1 MDSIDEFRDRLKEIE
16 SLVCYAQ
23 QCDKNITEYQMFNK
37 IAIVL
42 MITKFEVFVENFID
56 EHSRK
61 VLEKHTSRTI
71 LDSIRGSY
79 VKEIVV
85 SAYKENSI
93 REKEEIVKNMLCLYG
108 PTENHLLSLMKFR
121 PKLAFNMGKHG
132 QKELES
138 IFICHGMESFIKSR
152 EVSLLL
158 ESINSLIDIRNNIV
172 HTDATPSLTDVDVI
186 RYKKC
191 LVDFADL
198 LAEHIIKNAKMY
210 YNEDR
215 LLC

>member
-1 MDSIDEFRDRLKEIE
+1 MDSIDEFQDRLKEID
-16 SLVCYAQ
+16 SLVRYARR
-23 QCDKNITEYQMFNK
+23 CNKDISEYQMFNK

-61 VLEKHTSRTI
+61 VLEQHTSKTI
-71 LDSIRGSY
+71 LDSIRESY
-79 VKEIVV
+79 VKEIVA
-85 SAYKENSI
+85 SAYMNKKIKKKED
-93 REKEEIVKNMLCLYG
+93 IVKNLLCLYG
-108 PTENHLLSLMKFR
+108 PTENNLLSLMKFR

-152 EVSLLL
+152 EVSHLL

-186 RYKKC
+186 RYKQC

-198 LAEHIIKNAKMY
+198 LAEHIMKNAKMY
-210 YNEDR
+210 YNEE
-215 LLC
+215 